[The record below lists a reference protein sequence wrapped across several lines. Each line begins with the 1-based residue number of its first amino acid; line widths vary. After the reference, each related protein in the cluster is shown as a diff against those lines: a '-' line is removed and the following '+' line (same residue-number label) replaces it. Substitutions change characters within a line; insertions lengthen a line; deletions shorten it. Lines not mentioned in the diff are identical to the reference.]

1 MNLKLA
7 LFAVVC
13 VLAFALTKAAVVPA
27 GVKEDDFAP
36 PPPVMLEVEGPENKD
51 GIGQLSITLHYVLLL
66 EGTVNISNPPV
77 FEY

>member
-7 LFAVVC
+7 LFAVVY
-13 VLAFALTKAAVVPA
+13 VLAFALTKATAVPA

-51 GIGQLSITLHYVLLL
+51 GIAPVSTAVQLKCWSVPVLLK
-66 EGTVNISNPPV
+66 PD
-77 FEY
+77 

>member
-13 VLAFALTKAAVVPA
+13 VLAFALTKATAVPA

-51 GIGQLSITLHYVLLL
+51 GIGKSSGLCGFSLFLFLTLL
-66 EGTVNISNPPV
+66 
-77 FEY
+77 